1 MAEKRTRR
9 TRSEIITDK
18 IAKLTADKEKYE
30 NKAKEIASQIEQL
43 REELNAQ
50 RVDEVMAVISEQN
63 LSIDQAIVKLR
74 S

>member
-30 NKAKEIASQIEQL
+30 SKAKEISSQIEQL

-50 RVDEVMAVISEQN
+50 RVDEVMAVISEQK
-63 LSIDQAIVKLR
+63 LSIDQSIVNLR

>member
-18 IAKLTADKEKYE
+18 IAKLTVDKEKYE

>member
-18 IAKLTADKEKYE
+18 IAKLTSDKEKYE
-30 NKAKEIASQIEQL
+30 NKAKEISSQIEQL

-50 RVDEVMAVISEQN
+50 RVDEVMAVISEQK